1 MRVPGRVGPGR
12 GASGAI
18 LLAGLLV
25 AVGLTVGA
33 CATSSSTPDRTP
45 VAATEPCPRGPG
57 GEVAGLPTL
66 TLDCLSGPGTV
77 TISRLYGKPEV
88 INIWASWCAPCREEM
103 PMLQREHDRLGDR
116 VQFLGVDVK
125 DSRSAARSFLA
136 RHGITYAQV
145 FDARGDLPLRLRL
158 QGVPN
163 TLFVDASGTV
173 VDRVIG
179 QLDDRSLAEGLSR
192 LSR

>member
-1 MRVPGRVGPGR
+1 
-12 GASGAI
+12 
-18 LLAGLLV
+18 
-25 AVGLTVGA
+25 
-33 CATSSSTPDRTP
+33 
-45 VAATEPCPRGPG
+45 
-57 GEVAGLPTL
+57 
-66 TLDCLSGPGTV
+66 
-77 TISRLYGKPEV
+77 
-88 INIWASWCAPCREEM
+88 
-103 PMLQREHDRLGDR
+103 MLQREHDRLGDR